1 MGEHIIIPFTL
12 YYLLPT
18 MTGKPKLV
26 AFDMDG
32 TLIQGR
38 LIEII
43 SRKFKLTDKV
53 SSIQSDPSLLG
64 YQKTRLIASILK
76 GIKEG
81 EIVDS
86 INSIPIMYNADK
98 IVKWFRKNGYK
109 TGIITDS
116 YSIAA
121 RVVAK
126 KLDLDFCSANEL
138 IVKDGKV
145 TGEIV
150 MPLGWEKIGC
160 PCKISICKRFHLNHY
175 AIKYGVQIRD
185 TIAIGDT
192 RGDICMIKQA
202 GLGIA
207 FMPKDQDIIN
217 QSKNIIHNPDLIEVL
232 NYM

>member
-1 MGEHIIIPFTL
+1 MGEHIIIPLPL

-18 MTGKPKLV
+18 MTVKPKLV

-38 LIEII
+38 LIEVI
-43 SRKFKLTDKV
+43 SRKFKLTDRV

-64 YQKTRLIASILK
+64 YQKTQVIASLLK
-76 GIKEG
+76 GIKER
-81 EIVDS
+81 EIIDS
-86 INSIPIMYNADK
+86 IDSIPIMHNADK
-98 IVKWFRKNGYK
+98 IVTWFRKNGYK

-138 IVKDGKV
+138 VIKNGMV

-160 PCKISICKRFHLNHY
+160 PCNISICKRFHLSHY
-175 AIKYGVQIRD
+175 AKKYGVEIKD

-207 FMPKDQDIIN
+207 FMPKDQDIIK
-217 QSKNIIHNPDLIEVL
+217 QSKNIIRNPDLIEVL

>member
-1 MGEHIIIPFTL
+1 
-12 YYLLPT
+12 
-18 MTGKPKLV
+18 MTVKPKLV

-38 LIEII
+38 LIEVI
-43 SRKFKLTDKV
+43 SRRFKLTDRV

-76 GIKEG
+76 GIRERDV
-81 EIVDS
+81 VDS
-86 INSIPIMYNADK
+86 IDSIPIMNNADK
-98 IVKWFRKNGYK
+98 IVSWFKKNGYK

-138 IVKDGKV
+138 IIRDKMV
-145 TGEIV
+145 TGEII
-150 MPLGWEKIGC
+150 MPLGWEKISC
-160 PCKISICKRFHLNHY
+160 PCNISICKRFHLTHY
-175 AIKYGVQIRD
+175 AHKYGVQIKD

-207 FMPKDQDIIN
+207 FMPKDQDIIK
-217 QSKNIIHNPDLIEVL
+217 QSKNVIHNPDLIEVL

>member
-1 MGEHIIIPFTL
+1 MGEHIIIPFPL

-18 MTGKPKLV
+18 MTVKPKLV

-38 LIEII
+38 LIEVI
-43 SRKFKLTDKV
+43 SRKFKLTDRV

-64 YQKTRLIASILK
+64 YQKTRLIASLLK
-76 GIKEG
+76 GIKER

-86 INSIPIMYNADK
+86 IDSIPIMHNADK
-98 IVKWFRKNGYK
+98 IVTWFRKNGYK

-138 IVKDGKV
+138 VIKDGMV

-160 PCKISICKRFHLNHY
+160 PCNISICKRFHLTHY
-175 AIKYGVQIRD
+175 AKKYGVEIKD

-207 FMPKDQDIIN
+207 FMPKDQDIIK

>member
-1 MGEHIIIPFTL
+1 
-12 YYLLPT
+12 
-18 MTGKPKLV
+18 MTVKPKLV

-38 LIEII
+38 LIEVI

-64 YQKTRLIASILK
+64 YQKTRLIASLLK
-76 GIKEG
+76 GIKES

-86 INSIPIMYNADK
+86 INSISIMHNAVK
-98 IVKWFRKNGYK
+98 IVTWFRKNGYK

-126 KLDLDFCSANEL
+126 KLDLDFYSANEL

-160 PCKISICKRFHLNHY
+160 PCNISICKRFHLNHY
-175 AIKYGVQIRD
+175 STKYGVQIRD

-202 GLGIA
+202 GLGIV
-207 FMPKDQDIIN
+207 FMPKDQDIIK

>member
-1 MGEHIIIPFTL
+1 
-12 YYLLPT
+12 
-18 MTGKPKLV
+18 MTVRPKLV
-26 AFDMDG
+26 VFDMDG

-43 SRKFKLTDKV
+43 SKKIKLTERVTK
-53 SSIQSDPSLLG
+53 IQSDSSLLG
-64 YQKTRLIASILK
+64 YQKTQIIASLLK
-76 GIKEG
+76 GVKEK

-86 INSIPIMYNADK
+86 IDSIPVMHNADK
-98 IVKWFRKNGYK
+98 IITWFKKNGYK
-109 TGIITDS
+109 AGIITDS

-121 RVVAK
+121 QIIAK
-126 KLDLDFCSANEL
+126 KLELDFCSANEL
-138 IVKDGKV
+138 IIKDGVV

-150 MPLGWEKIGC
+150 MPLGWEKISC
-160 PCKISICKRFHLNHY
+160 PCKISICKRYHLNHY
-175 AIKYGVQIRD
+175 ADKYGVQIKD

-207 FMPKDQDIIN
+207 FMPKDQDIIK
-217 QSKNIIHNPDLIEVL
+217 QSKNIIRNPDLIEVL

>member
-1 MGEHIIIPFTL
+1 MH
-12 YYLLPT
+12 
-18 MTGKPKLV
+18 
-26 AFDMDG
+26 
-32 TLIQGR
+32 
-38 LIEII
+38 
-43 SRKFKLTDKV
+43 
-53 SSIQSDPSLLG
+53 
-64 YQKTRLIASILK
+64 
-76 GIKEG
+76 
-81 EIVDS
+81 
-86 INSIPIMYNADK
+86 NADK
-98 IVKWFRKNGYK
+98 IVTWFRKNGYK

-138 IVKDGKV
+138 VIKDGMV

-160 PCKISICKRFHLNHY
+160 PCNISICKRFHLSHY
-175 AIKYGVQIRD
+175 AKKYGVEIKD

-192 RGDICMIKQA
+192 RGDICMINKQDWVS
-202 GLGIA
+202 A
-207 FMPKDQDIIN
+207 FMPKDQDIIK

>member
-1 MGEHIIIPFTL
+1 
-12 YYLLPT
+12 
-18 MTGKPKLV
+18 MTVKPKLV

-38 LIEII
+38 LIEVI
-43 SRKFKLTDKV
+43 SRKFRINERV
-53 SSIQSDPSLLG
+53 GSIQSDPSLLG
-64 YQKTRLIASILK
+64 YQKTRLIASLLK
-76 GIKEG
+76 GIKER
-81 EIVDS
+81 EIIDS
-86 INSIPIMYNADK
+86 IDSIPIMHNADK
-98 IVKWFRKNGYK
+98 IVTWFRKNGYK

-116 YSIAA
+116 YNIAA
-121 RVVAK
+121 QVIAK
-126 KLDLDFCSANEL
+126 KLDLDFWSANEL
-138 IVKDGKV
+138 IIKDGVV
-145 TGEIV
+145 TGEIQ

-160 PCKISICKRFHLNHY
+160 PCNISICKRFHLTYY
-175 AIKYGVQIRD
+175 AKVYGVQIKD

-207 FMPKDQDIIN
+207 FMPKDQDIVK

>member
-1 MGEHIIIPFTL
+1 
-12 YYLLPT
+12 
-18 MTGKPKLV
+18 MTVKPKLV

-38 LIEII
+38 LIEVI
-43 SRKFKLTDKV
+43 SRKFGLTARV

-64 YQKTRLIASILK
+64 YQKTRLIASLLK
-76 GIKEG
+76 GIDEKEII
-81 EIVDS
+81 ES
-86 INSIPIMYNADK
+86 IESIPIMHNADK
-98 IVKWFRKNGYK
+98 IVTWFRKNGYK
-109 TGIITDS
+109 VGIITDS
-116 YSIAA
+116 YTIAA
-121 RVVAK
+121 QVVAK

-138 IVKDGKV
+138 ILRERKL
-145 TGEIV
+145 TGEIH

-160 PCKISICKRFHLNHY
+160 PCNISICKRFHLTHY
-175 AIKYGVQIRD
+175 ARQYGVQIKD

-207 FMPKDQDIIN
+207 FMPKDQDIIK
-217 QSKNIIHNPDLIEVL
+217 QSKNIIHNPDLNEVL